1 MNRIFSLFALL
12 LLGSGGFAQEASVI
26 EQPTEAFP
34 FKITLVRPDSSEVA
48 SSAVL
53 TNENQFTLL
62 AFWLTTC
69 IPCSIELDA
78 YSQHYAT
85 WKKEH
90 GLEIIA
96 ISMDFA
102 DKFRRIEARLAEKKY
117 PFPVYWDRI
126 RALKYILP
134 GGLNGYPQI
143 FLFDQKGQ
151 LVWRKKG
158 YLSGDETKMLDEV
171 IKRKTVK
178 P

>member
-1 MNRIFSLFALL
+1 MNRIFSFFALL
-12 LLGSGGFAQEASVI
+12 LLSSGGFAQEASVI
-26 EQPTEAFP
+26 EQPTEAYP

-48 SSAVL
+48 SSEVL
-53 TNENQFTLL
+53 NGKNQFTLL

-78 YSQHYAT
+78 YSQNYAT

-126 RALKYILP
+126 RAFKYILP

-158 YLSGDETKMLDEV
+158 YLSGDEAKMIEQV
-171 IKRKTVK
+171 IQRKVAK